1 MEELL
6 RTKARVYIAQGTE
19 DHNVAP
25 LTFEILRVHLLAHG
39 RDVTVDRVIGA
50 GHGFSFPAE
59 PKRDGQSELFG
70 RILGWFLGGIE
81 LTDVSLLAQG
91 FNPAR

>member
-50 GHGFSFPAE
+50 GHGFSPAE

-70 RILGWFLGGIE
+70 RIRGCFLGE
-81 LTDVSLLAQG
+81 
-91 FNPAR
+91 

>member
-6 RTKARVYIAQGTE
+6 RTKARVSIAQGTE

-25 LTFEILRVHLLAHG
+25 LTFEILRARLLAHG

-70 RILGWFLGGIE
+70 RIRGCFLGE
-81 LTDVSLLAQG
+81 
-91 FNPAR
+91 

>member
-1 MEELL
+1 MEKLL
-6 RTKARVYIAQGTE
+6 RTKVRVYIAQGTE

-39 RDVTVDRVIGA
+39 RDVTAEVIGA

-70 RILGWFLGGIE
+70 RIRGWFLGE
-81 LTDVSLLAQG
+81 
-91 FNPAR
+91 